1 MEKEKSGIVKKIFET
16 FTKAPMTLFP
26 NLNEGYYVDQDSN
39 ILKLMDYT
47 YSKYI
52 TINQS
57 FWSEADIDARF
68 KAGDQTLWNDIY
80 GNLPAFRRRQ
90 FNFNRIRRI
99 INMITGHQRQ
109 HRKSTIVEP
118 VEGSDQLTA
127 DQFSKLMF
135 HANSRGNVLH
145 TISEA
150 FEGALTTGMNL
161 MSVWMDYR
169 NDPVNGDIQV
179 DNVSYNAYLIDPYF
193 KKMDLSDCNSLWTR
207 KYVSRTQA
215 MQLLPGRENEIK
227 NFRGWGNRDGKF
239 QFMPE
244 AYNYGMQDLLI
255 YDEFWYLDSR
265 RQKLLVDG
273 ETGETMEW
281 KGNDED
287 LEEFQRFYPN
297 VIVTTAE
304 IPTVKLAIVLQG
316 QVMYNGPN
324 PLGIDKYPF
333 VPVWGYYE
341 PQLPY
346 FEWRVQGVVRSLRD
360 AQYLY
365 NRRRIIELDILESQI
380 NSGYMYKE
388 NALVNPKD
396 VFLQGQ
402 GRGLA
407 IKSEASMD
415 DVRKIDPAQVPPSM
429 IQLSELLGKEIGEVS
444 GVNEEL
450 LGSADDDKAGILSM
464 LRQGAGLT
472 TLQILFD
479 QLDQSQKLLG
489 NISLQLMQ
497 QNWTPGKVRRIIN
510 EDPSPQFYNRAFG
523 KYDAIVAEGVNTT
536 TQKQMQARQMLT
548 LIEGKI
554 LPPVPKVL
562 DELLGALSI
571 QNKQE
576 IMNAITESQ
585 QQEAQSAQQQQAVQ
599 LEVLKAQIEDLRA
612 RAMANEGLGYER
624 ASRIEENRALAIER
638 VAEAQKDR
646 DLGTFERIKAV
657 KELTELDLNQLE
669 KAFGIIKAIQEQQ
682 ARESA
687 QNTDEALGK
696 TPQQEGSIREEAV
709 VETGV

>member
-1 MEKEKSGIVKKIFET
+1 
-16 FTKAPMTLFP
+16 MTLFP
-26 NLNEGYYVDQDSN
+26 NLSDNYYVDGDN
-39 ILKLMDYT
+39 DIKKIMDYT

-57 FWSEADIDARF
+57 FWSEADIDTRF

-99 INMITGHQRQ
+99 VNMITGHQRQ
-109 HRKSTIVEP
+109 NRKSLIVQP
-118 VEGSDQLTA
+118 VEGSDQATA
-127 DQFSKLMF
+127 DQFSKLLF
-135 HANSRGNVLH
+135 HVNSKGNVLH
-145 TISEA
+145 TISDA

-169 NDPVNGDIQV
+169 NDPVNGEIQV

-207 KYVSRTQA
+207 KYVSRQQA

-227 NFRGWGNRDGKF
+227 RFEGWGNRDGKF

-265 RQKLLVDG
+265 SQLLLIDG
-273 ETGETMEW
+273 QSGETMEW

-287 LEEFQRFYPN
+287 LQEFLRFYPQ
-297 VIVTTAE
+297 IITTKAE
-304 IPTVKLAIVLQG
+304 VPTVKLAIVLQG
-316 QVMYNGPN
+316 KVMYNGPN
-324 PLGIDKYPF
+324 PMGTDKYPF

-341 PQLPY
+341 PQIPY
-346 FEWRVQGVVRSLRD
+346 FPWRVQGVVRGLRD

-380 NSGYMYKE
+380 NSGFYYKE

-402 GRGLA
+402 GRGMA
-407 IKSEASMD
+407 IKAEASMD
-415 DVRKIDPAQVPPSM
+415 DVRKIEPAQVPPSM
-429 IQLSELLGKEIGEVS
+429 IQLSELLGKEISEVS

-450 LGSADDDKAGILSM
+450 LGSAQDDKAGVLSM

-472 TLQILFD
+472 TLQLLFD

-489 NISLQLMQ
+489 NLQVDLIQ
-497 QNWTPGKVRRIIN
+497 KNWTPGKVKRIIN
-510 EDPSPQFYNRAFG
+510 QEPTEQFYNRAFG
-523 KYDAIVAEGVNTT
+523 KYDSVVEEGVNTT
-536 TQKQMQARQMLT
+536 TQKQMQFQQMLHLREMGIPIPSSILLESAT
-548 LIEGKI
+548 L
-554 LPPVPKVL
+554 
-562 DELLGALSI
+562 

-576 IMNAITESQ
+576 LINVLSSQEQ
-585 QQEAQSAQQQQAVQ
+585 QQAQQQQQTQQAQ
-599 LEVLKAQIEDLRA
+599 FEILQAQIADLKAK
-612 RAMANEGLGYER
+612 AMANEGLGFER
-624 ASRIEENRALAIER
+624 ASRIEENRALAVER

-646 DLGTFERIKAV
+646 DLGTYDRIKAV
-657 KELTELDLNQLE
+657 KELTDMDLQQLE
-669 KAFGIIKAIQEQQ
+669 RALAIL
-682 ARESA
+682 ESI
-687 QNTDEALGK
+687 QKNQGYEAKERTEEAIGK
-696 TPQQEGSIREEAV
+696 TPEQQGSVREEV
-709 VETGV
+709 IEEENM